1 MVACRRQEL
10 AVRRQKIHSMSIVS
24 RTFNDRRDEQENF
37 CVCPLKSALGLA
49 DLVDVK
55 TISSRY
61 VRWHFNSACSM
72 NVLFRAV

>member
-10 AVRRQKIHSMSIVS
+10 AVWRQKIHKHVDCKSN
-24 RTFNDRRDEQENF
+24 FNDRRDEQENF

-72 NVLFRAV
+72 NVLFRAI